1 MGREQLQQEVLDIGE
16 DTYKSIHQLQET
28 KWANKWLNHSRSK
41 KLKRE
46 YLKLLFK
53 SHSLCLQATRNN
65 GKDNIITKEDFE
77 ALFDEFLDLVKKLQ
91 MIEAEIKVKEFLDT
105 LCK

>member
-1 MGREQLQQEVLDIGE
+1 MGKEKLQKEVLDIGE

-41 KLKRE
+41 KLKRD

-53 SHSLCLQATRNN
+53 SHSLCIQASKNTC
-65 GKDNIITKEDFE
+65 KDIIITKKDFE
-77 ALFDEFLDLVKKLQ
+77 ALFDEFLELVKNLQ